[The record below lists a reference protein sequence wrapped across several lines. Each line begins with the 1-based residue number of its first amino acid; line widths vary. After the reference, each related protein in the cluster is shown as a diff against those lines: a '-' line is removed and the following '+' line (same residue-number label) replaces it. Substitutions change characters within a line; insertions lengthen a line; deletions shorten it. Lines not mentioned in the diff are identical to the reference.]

1 LKRPLEEEQ
10 ASVFKALGH
19 PTRIRI
25 VSILAGGGGKCV
37 CELVERLGF
46 DQSTVS
52 KHLAVL
58 RTVGVLKSTKQ
69 GLNVVYEIGMP
80 CVVQFLKCVECV
92 EVGGAGEPECGS
104 CKTSGAH
111 RPLLQGGRQVT

>member
-10 ASVFKALGH
+10 AGVFKALGH

-58 RTVGVLKSTKQ
+58 KTAGVLKSTKQ

-92 EVGGAGEPECGS
+92 AVDGVGEPECGS
-104 CKTSGAH
+104 CKTSGVD
-111 RPLLQGGRQVT
+111 RPSPQGGHQAT